1 MASPHTAH
9 SEGTRRPLHGAGI
22 TVNQLKGC
30 SGQPNPDNDVP
41 IIPALLCVLGT
52 VSVPAAASVYNEFA
66 MKKHMD
72 TSVHLQN
79 FFLYFYGAVF
89 NGIFLLGA
97 AWWKSEALGDMFNG
111 EDKDDKDEDIDS
123 AHMGHGGVG

>member
-1 MASPHTAH
+1 MFRHPIWVIHPPALDLHHSPAL
-9 SEGTRRPLHGAGI
+9 PAAGI

-30 SGQPNPDNDVP
+30 SNTPNPDNDVP
-41 IIPALLCVLGT
+41 IIPALLCTLGT
-52 VSVPAAASVYNEFA
+52 ISVPAAASVYNEFA

-89 NGIFLLGA
+89 NAFFLLGA
-97 AWWKSEALGDMFNG
+97 ACWKHEHVLGMFHG
-111 EDKDDKDEDIDS
+111 EQS
-123 AHMGHGGVG
+123 